1 MWERLSGY
9 PAVKTLLLACLGG
22 AMVYLHFT
30 LRRWAGRRVARRM
43 TSEQAIGAL
52 LPNYARAFRK
62 NSRWFRSVLRRNPA
76 GWGRRTARHLAQVV
90 EDAQQY
96 VQKLNDMYTNPSG
109 EIASP
114 VTCA

>member
-1 MWERLSGY
+1 METD
-9 PAVKTLLLACLGG
+9 PAIA
-22 AMVYLHFT
+22 
-30 LRRWAGRRVARRM
+30 
-43 TSEQAIGAL
+43 AL

-76 GWGRRTARHLAQVV
+76 GWGRRTARRLAQVA

-114 VTCA
+114 ATCAQTPPVKSA